1 MIVSPVA
8 MQLYR
13 AAELETD
20 SYSYQLHVPYAPK
33 IGDPT
38 QCGFLFIFNSILS
51 RDYKPVHPSPLAF
64 ILLLL
69 ENFLSGIALSFCG
82 GFSRCLIGEPV
93 PLTNE

>member
-1 MIVSPVA
+1 
-8 MQLYR
+8 MQLYCTV
-13 AAELETD
+13 ELETD

-38 QCGFLFIFNSILS
+38 RYGFLFIFNSILS

-64 ILLLL
+64 ILQSL
-69 ENFLSGIALSFCG
+69 EIFLSGIALSFRG
-82 GFSRCLIGEPV
+82 GSSRCLIGDSG